1 MIRVDLLGRQ
11 RRWSPW
17 SKALLSALVVCGGLY
32 GIHLFFPA
40 LAGSLFS
47 ADSTFSLAAQQEQ
60 EAASSPVVQREIE
73 PEPTVQEAAPSP
85 VVQQESTPE
94 PTAQQEAAPSPVQEA
109 ASSPVG
115 QQEITPKS
123 VAQRDTVPSSVA
135 QQEDTPS
142 SAVQQESTKPVA
154 EQEVTPKPVVVQ
166 RETIPSPGMQ
176 QETTPSPAQEIEPKP
191 AAQQE
196 VSRSSAAQQDTL
208 PSPVE
213 QQEISSKPA
222 AQETASSPVQEA
234 SPSPVREIASK
245 PEATPSPST
254 PSQAPAPQRSTA
266 CHQVM
271 RIDEQVPAGIG
282 VASLNC
288 NSSGEYW
295 LEGTS
300 PSHKVLREF
309 RLSLKALPSQ
319 VSFSTWREER
329 TLRFAVQGRF
339 AEWDTSPLDTLSSD
353 QAEQF
358 FGKVARWAEASGLDS
373 LSIEEPT
380 HRALS
385 SARTHQRQKLRGLGS
400 PQQIDAFLQQL
411 QQAEEVATLGE
422 VLLLPIKSDERG
434 WVQARLY
441 AAVDI
446 IVDGP

>member
-32 GIHLFFPA
+32 GTHLFFPA

-47 ADSTFSLAAQQEQ
+47 ADSTFSPAAQQEQ
-60 EAASSPVVQREIE
+60 EAASSPVGQREIE
-73 PEPTVQEAAPSP
+73 PKPTAQEAAPSP

-94 PTAQQEAAPSPVQEA
+94 PTAQQEAAPSPAQEA

-115 QQEITPKS
+115 QQEITPES

-142 SAVQQESTKPVA
+142 PVVQQESTKPVA
-154 EQEVTPKPVVVQ
+154 EQEATPKPVVVQ
-166 RETIPSPGMQ
+166 GETIPSPGMQ
-176 QETTPSPAQEIEPKP
+176 QETTPSPAREIEPKP
-191 AAQQE
+191 AAQQ
-196 VSRSSAAQQDTL
+196 DTL
-208 PSPVE
+208 PSSVA

-222 AQETASSPVQEA
+222 GREIASNPVVQPEA
-234 SPSPVREIASK
+234 SPSS
-245 PEATPSPST
+245 ST
-254 PSQAPAPQRSTA
+254 PIPTTSQRSTA

-271 RIDEQVPAGIG
+271 RIDEQVPAGIR

-288 NSSGEYW
+288 NSTGEFW

-329 TLRFAVQGRF
+329 TLRFAFQGRF
-339 AEWDTSPLDTLSSD
+339 ADQDTPPLDALSSA

-358 FGKVARWAEASGLDS
+358 FGKVARWANASGLDS
-373 LSIEEPT
+373 LSIHEPIHKSMSPT
-380 HRALS
+380 
-385 SARTHQRQKLRGLGS
+385 RTQQRQKLRGIGS

-411 QQAEEVATLGE
+411 QQAEAVATLGE
-422 VLLLPIKSDERG
+422 VLLLPVKSDESG

>member
-1 MIRVDLLGRQ
+1 MIRVELLGRQ

-47 ADSTFSLAAQQEQ
+47 ADSALSPAAQQDQ
-60 EAASSPVVQREIE
+60 EAASSPV
-73 PEPTVQEAAPSP
+73 A
-85 VVQQESTPE
+85 QQESTPE
-94 PTAQQEAAPSPVQEA
+94 PTAQQETAPSPVQEA

-115 QQEITPKS
+115 QQEKTPKS

-135 QQEDTPS
+135 QQETAPS
-142 SAVQQESTKPVA
+142 LLVQQESTKPVA
-154 EQEVTPKPVVVQ
+154 EQ
-166 RETIPSPGMQ
+166 ETIPSPGMQ
-176 QETTPSPAQEIEPKP
+176 QETTPSPVQEIEPKP
-191 AAQQE
+191 ATRQE
-196 VSRSSAAQQDTL
+196 VALGSAAQQDTL
-208 PSPVE
+208 PSPVA
-213 QQEISSKPA
+213 Q
-222 AQETASSPVQEA
+222 QETASSPVQEA
-234 SPSPVREIASK
+234 LPNPVREIESK
-245 PEATPSPST
+245 PVVQPEATPSSSTRSPT
-254 PSQAPAPQRSTA
+254 PSQAPSPQRSTA

-271 RIDEQVPAGIG
+271 RIDEQVPAGIR

-309 RLSLKALPSQ
+309 RLSLKALPSR

-329 TLRFAVQGRF
+329 TLRFAFQGHF
-339 AEWDTSPLDTLSSD
+339 ADQDTPPLDALSSD

-358 FGKVARWAEASGLDS
+358 FGKVARWADASGLDS
-373 LSIEEPT
+373 LSIHKPIHWPLSPT
-380 HRALS
+380 RS
-385 SARTHQRQKLRGLGS
+385 HQRQKLRGIGS

-411 QQAEEVATLGE
+411 QQAEAVATLGE
-422 VLLLPIKSDERG
+422 VLLLPVKSDEHG

>member
-1 MIRVDLLGRQ
+1 MIRVELLGRQ
-11 RRWSPW
+11 RWWPPW
-17 SKALLSALVVCGGLY
+17 SKALLSALVICGGLY
-32 GIHLFFPA
+32 GIHLFFPS
-40 LAGSLFS
+40 LVGSLFS
-47 ADSTFSLAAQQEQ
+47 ADSALSPAAQQEQ
-60 EAASSPVVQREIE
+60 EAASSPVVQQEIE
-73 PEPTVQEAAPSP
+73 PEPTAQEAAPSP

-94 PTAQQEAAPSPVQEA
+94 PTAQQEAAPSPAQEA
-109 ASSPVG
+109 ASSLVV
-115 QQEITPKS
+115 QQESTS
-123 VAQRDTVPSSVA
+123 TVAQPDTVPSLVA
-135 QQEDTPS
+135 QQEATPS
-142 SAVQQESTKPVA
+142 SAVQQESTKPVV
-154 EQEVTPKPVVVQ
+154 EQEATPKPVVVQ

-422 VLLLPIKSDERG
+422 VLLLPIKSDENG

>member
-1 MIRVDLLGRQ
+1 MIRVDLLDRQ
-11 RRWSPW
+11 RRWSW
-17 SKALLSALVVCGGLY
+17 SKALLSILVVCGGLY

-47 ADSTFSLAAQQEQ
+47 ADSAFSPAAQQAQ
-60 EAASSPVVQREIE
+60 EAASSPGVQREIE
-73 PEPTVQEAAPSP
+73 PKSTVQEPAPSP

-115 QQEITPKS
+115 QQERTPKS

-135 QQEDTPS
+135 QQEATPS
-142 SAVQQESTKPVA
+142 SAEQQESTKPIA
-154 EQEVTPKPVVVQ
+154 EQEATPKPVVVQ

-191 AAQQE
+191 AT
-196 VSRSSAAQQDTL
+196 RQDTL
-208 PSPVE
+208 PSPVV
-213 QQEISSKPA
+213 QQETTP
-222 AQETASSPVQEA
+222 SPVQEA
-234 SPSPVREIASK
+234 PPNPVRDEPK
-245 PEATPSPST
+245 PVVQSEATPSPST
-254 PSQAPAPQRSTA
+254 PSQAPSSQRSTA

-271 RIDEQVPAGIG
+271 RINEKVPAEIR
-282 VASLNC
+282 VSSLNC
-288 NSSGEYW
+288 NSRGEYW

-309 RLSLKALPSQ
+309 RLRLQALPSR

-329 TLRFAVQGRF
+329 TLRFAFQGRF
-339 AEWDTSPLDTLSSD
+339 ADQDTPPLDALSSD

-358 FGKVARWAEASGLDS
+358 FGKVARWADASGLDS
-373 LSIEEPT
+373 LSIHKPIHRPLSPT
-380 HRALS
+380 RA
-385 SARTHQRQKLRGLGS
+385 HQRQKLRGLGS

-411 QQAEEVATLGE
+411 QQAEEVSTLGE
-422 VLLLPIKSDERG
+422 ILLLPVKSDENG